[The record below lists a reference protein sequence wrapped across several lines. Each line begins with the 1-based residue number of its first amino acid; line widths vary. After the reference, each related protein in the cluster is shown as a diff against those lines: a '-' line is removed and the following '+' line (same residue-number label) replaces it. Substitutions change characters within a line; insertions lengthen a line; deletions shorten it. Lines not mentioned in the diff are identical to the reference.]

1 MTCWNTGEIWK
12 HSVARVAAIYQCQ
25 SGFSSCTVPI
35 KNFTE
40 VGGLAGN
47 RSSLI
52 SASVINTTNK
62 SNWVGGGG
70 PSFLLTL
77 AGYSSLLREG
87 RARTWNTKHEEHCFL
102 TRFLLLAQIIFLY
115 SCLGMVPLIGGRV
128 LSHQFPIMVTPL
140 RHTHRVKDGDNSP
153 TDAPS
158 FQVTPGCR
166 NLKWYRS
173 KSCLGYI
180 TIHTL

>member
-1 MTCWNTGEIWK
+1 M
-12 HSVARVAAIYQCQ
+12 
-25 SGFSSCTVPI
+25 
-35 KNFTE
+35 
-40 VGGLAGN
+40 GLAGN

-62 SNWVGGGG
+62 SNWVGGG
-70 PSFLLTL
+70 SLHFFLHLPAT
-77 AGYSSLLREG
+77 GSLLREG
-87 RARTWNTKHEEHCFL
+87 RARTWNTKHEERRFL

-115 SCLGMVPLIGGRV
+115 SCLGMVPPIEGRV
-128 LSHQFPIMVTPL
+128 LSHQFPVTITPL

-166 NLKWYRS
+166 NLKWYSS